1 VIKTLDSHGVSSFSY
16 IIIRTTLSCK
26 YSESLITSAHGYF
39 PRVHPW
45 SCHLTLLLEM
55 SLKGTVSSLRSISAQ
70 HSVGRSSDPLQN
82 STVLIT
88 LTRCTT
94 SSIAYAFST
103 DSGKIYTITNWP
115 GGEDIIA
122 PKVPT
127 VIRYDPGSTTSFQ
140 WGYEITSLDDKI
152 TALKLLL
159 DPDQPRPY
167 FIPTNV
173 EVEMA
178 KLPKTVLE
186 VASDYMGSVFKHA
199 LKEIKSESLDPS
211 FLESFQKQF
220 VLTVPAVWSDKAKD
234 MTLRVSSNIFLSFRT
249 LC

>member
-1 VIKTLDSHGVSSFSY
+1 L
-16 IIIRTTLSCK
+16 
-26 YSESLITSAHGYF
+26 
-39 PRVHPW
+39 
-45 SCHLTLLLEM
+45 
-55 SLKGTVSSLRSISAQ
+55 
-70 HSVGRSSDPLQN
+70 
-82 STVLIT
+82 

-103 DSGKIYTITNWP
+103 DSEKIYTITNWP
-115 GGEDIIA
+115 GGEDLIA

-152 TALKLLL
+152 TGLKLLL

-173 EVEMA
+173 EAEMA

-186 VASDYMGSVFKHA
+186 VASDYMGAVFQHA
-199 LKEIKSESLDPS
+199 LKEIESESLDPS

-234 MTLRVSSNIFLSFRT
+234 MTLRVSSNIFLSFRY